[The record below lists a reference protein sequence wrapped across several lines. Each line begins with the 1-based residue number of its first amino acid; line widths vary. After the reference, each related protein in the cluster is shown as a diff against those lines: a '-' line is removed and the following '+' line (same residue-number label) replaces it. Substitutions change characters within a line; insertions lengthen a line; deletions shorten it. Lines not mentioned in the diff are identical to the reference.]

1 MNIFLNY
8 KKCST
13 CVNAKK
19 WLEKENIEF
28 LDRQIVENRPS
39 VEELKIYIKKSGLP
53 LKKFFNTSGILYREL
68 NMKEKFLTLSE
79 DELLEI
85 LASNG
90 MLVKR
95 PLLILENDVLIG
107 FKEVEWE
114 KKLKN
119 KSE

>member
-39 VEELKIYIKKSGLP
+39 VEELKTYIKKSGLP
-53 LKKFFNTSGILYREL
+53 LFFI
-68 NMKEKFLTLSE
+68 
-79 DELLEI
+79 
-85 LASNG
+85 
-90 MLVKR
+90 
-95 PLLILENDVLIG
+95 
-107 FKEVEWE
+107 
-114 KKLKN
+114 
-119 KSE
+119 